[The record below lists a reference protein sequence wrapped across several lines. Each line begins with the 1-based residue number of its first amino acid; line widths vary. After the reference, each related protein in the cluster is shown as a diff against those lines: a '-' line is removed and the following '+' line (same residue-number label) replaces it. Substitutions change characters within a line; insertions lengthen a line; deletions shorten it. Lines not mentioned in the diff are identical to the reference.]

1 MTEQELDILAQDS
14 SRELIER
21 HIGEDPARAALRLG
35 PHAALLSTQI
45 KYLQRAKTK
54 LPSYHRA
61 RCIIPPLA
69 FEQASSE
76 AAAEAKTYEG
86 GLCIDL
92 TCGLGVDSL
101 MLSRRFRRVVS
112 LERDPVLA
120 LVARYNFERLEAR
133 NIEVICTS
141 AETFVAEFAGTA
153 DLIYAD
159 PARRDGLVRLEECSP
174 DVRSLMPRLRQI
186 ARRIVVKASP
196 LFDTDEAFALFGGE
210 VSVEAVSLHG
220 ECKELLIDLPG
231 TDRPEAPGLLRA
243 TAIGRGTRIFHPEQ
257 LRDGKP
263 DAGFDPPYG
272 FLLVPD
278 VSLYKIRAAR
288 CYLQSAGAFAASETG
303 LRVCTTFARR
313 FPRTR
318 VSDRRDRAVSSQGI
332 ENSVQNAR
340 HRTAEP
346 AEKGFSARCRA
357 NRPGDRHPAGR
368 QRHGG
373 FHDGERATD
382 RRHTVGRRTRKGQA
396 TLRTIHYICRTID
409 TQ

>member
-1 MTEQELDILAQDS
+1 
-14 SRELIER
+14 
-21 HIGEDPARAALRLG
+21 
-35 PHAALLSTQI
+35 
-45 KYLQRAKTK
+45 
-54 LPSYHRA
+54 
-61 RCIIPPLA
+61 
-69 FEQASSE
+69 
-76 AAAEAKTYEG
+76 
-86 GLCIDL
+86 
-92 TCGLGVDSL
+92 
-101 MLSRRFRRVVS
+101 
-112 LERDPVLA
+112 
-120 LVARYNFERLEAR
+120 
-133 NIEVICTS
+133 
-141 AETFVAEFAGTA
+141 
-153 DLIYAD
+153 
-159 PARRDGLVRLEECSP
+159 
-174 DVRSLMPRLRQI
+174 MPRLQQI

-243 TAIGRGTRIFHPEQ
+243 TAIGRGTRTFHPEQ

-303 LRVCTTFARR
+303 YGFARHLPDDFLGHAYPIEEIVPYR
-313 FPRTR
+313 PKALKTLFRTR
-318 VSDRRDRAVSSQGI
+318 G
-332 ENSVQNAR
+332 

>member
-1 MTEQELDILAQDS
+1 
-14 SRELIER
+14 
-21 HIGEDPARAALRLG
+21 
-35 PHAALLSTQI
+35 
-45 KYLQRAKTK
+45 
-54 LPSYHRA
+54 
-61 RCIIPPLA
+61 
-69 FEQASSE
+69 
-76 AAAEAKTYEG
+76 
-86 GLCIDL
+86 
-92 TCGLGVDSL
+92 

-159 PARRDGLVRLEECSP
+159 PARRDGANRRLVRLEECSP

-210 VSVEAVSLHG
+210 VSVEAVSLRG

-231 TDRPEAPGLLRA
+231 TDRPEGPGLLRA
-243 TAIGRGTRIFHPEQ
+243 TAIGRGTRTFRPEQ

-263 DAGFDPPYG
+263 DAGFDPPYDY
-272 FLLVPD
+272 LLVPD

-303 LRVCTTFARR
+303 YGFARHLPDDFLGHAYPIEEIVPYR
-313 FPRTR
+313 PKALKALFKARGIERLNLLKRDFPLDAEQIARATGIR
-318 VSDRRDRAVSSQGI
+318 QGGNGMAAFTTVDGRRIAVMLSEEGRERDRQ
-332 ENSVQNAR
+332 
-340 HRTAEP
+340 
-346 AEKGFSARCRA
+346 
-357 NRPGDRHPAGR
+357 
-368 QRHGG
+368 
-373 FHDGERATD
+373 
-382 RRHTVGRRTRKGQA
+382 
-396 TLRTIHYICRTID
+396 L
-409 TQ
+409 

>member
-1 MTEQELDILAQDS
+1 MTEQELDILPQDS

-21 HIGEDPARAALRLG
+21 HIGVDPARAALRLG

-101 MLSRRFRRVVS
+101 MLSRRF
-112 LERDPVLA
+112 
-120 LVARYNFERLEAR
+120 
-133 NIEVICTS
+133 
-141 AETFVAEFAGTA
+141 
-153 DLIYAD
+153 
-159 PARRDGLVRLEECSP
+159 
-174 DVRSLMPRLRQI
+174 
-186 ARRIVVKASP
+186 
-196 LFDTDEAFALFGGE
+196 
-210 VSVEAVSLHG
+210 
-220 ECKELLIDLPG
+220 
-231 TDRPEAPGLLRA
+231 
-243 TAIGRGTRIFHPEQ
+243 
-257 LRDGKP
+257 
-263 DAGFDPPYG
+263 
-272 FLLVPD
+272 
-278 VSLYKIRAAR
+278 
-288 CYLQSAGAFAASETG
+288 
-303 LRVCTTFARR
+303 
-313 FPRTR
+313 PRTR
-318 VSDRRDRAVSSQGI
+318 VSDRRDRAVSSQGL

-382 RRHTVGRRTRKGQA
+382 RRHTIGRRTRKGQA

>member
-76 AAAEAKTYEG
+76 AAAEAK
-86 GLCIDL
+86 DL
-92 TCGLGVDSL
+92 RRRTVHRSDLRPGRRLADAVPTIPARR
-101 MLSRRFRRVVS
+101 LSGARSGTGARR
-112 LERDPVLA
+112 
-120 LVARYNFERLEAR
+120 RYNFERLEAH

-159 PARRDGLVRLEECSP
+159 PARRDGANRRLVRLEECSP
-174 DVRSLMPRLRQI
+174 DVRSLMPRLQQI

-243 TAIGRGTRIFHPEQ
+243 TAIGRGTRTFHPEQ

-303 LRVCTTFARR
+303 YGFARHLPDDFLGHAYPIEEIVPYR
-313 FPRTR
+313 PKALKTLFRTR
-318 VSDRRDRAVSSQGI
+318 GI
-332 ENSVQNAR
+332 ERLNLLKR
-340 HRTAEP
+340 DFPLDAEQI
-346 AEKGFSARCRA
+346 A
-357 NRPGDRHPAGR
+357 
-368 QRHGG
+368 
-373 FHDGERATD
+373 RATGI
-382 RRHTVGRRTRKGQA
+382 RQGGNGMAAFTTVNGQRIAVILSEEGRERGRR
-396 TLRTIHYICRTID
+396 L
-409 TQ
+409 

>member
-120 LVARYNFERLEAR
+120 LVARYNFERLEAH

-159 PARRDGLVRLEECSP
+159 PARRDGANRRLVRLEECSP

-231 TDRPEAPGLLRA
+231 TDRPEAPGPFTRSSCETESRTPDSTLLTDSCSSPTSRSTKSGRPAA
-243 TAIGRGTRIFHPEQ
+243 TCNRQAHSPPRKPATGLHDICPTISSDTRI
-257 LRDGKP
+257 RSKRSCRI
-263 DAGFDPPYG
+263 
-272 FLLVPD
+272 VP
-278 VSLYKIRAAR
+278 
-288 CYLQSAGAFAASETG
+288 
-303 LRVCTTFARR
+303 
-313 FPRTR
+313 
-318 VSDRRDRAVSSQGI
+318 
-332 ENSVQNAR
+332 R
-340 HRTAEP
+340 H
-346 AEKGFSARCRA
+346 
-357 NRPGDRHPAGR
+357 
-368 QRHGG
+368 
-373 FHDGERATD
+373 
-382 RRHTVGRRTRKGQA
+382 
-396 TLRTIHYICRTID
+396 
-409 TQ
+409 

>member
-153 DLIYAD
+153 DLIYARHGPAGSTRSIASHGNRPGHPD
-159 PARRDGLVRLEECSP
+159 LSPGAAARRKAGRRIRPSLRIPARPRRLALQNP
-174 DVRSLMPRLRQI
+174 GG
-186 ARRIVVKASP
+186 P
-196 LFDTDEAFALFGGE
+196 L
-210 VSVEAVSLHG
+210 
-220 ECKELLIDLPG
+220 LP
-231 TDRPEAPGLLRA
+231 
-243 TAIGRGTRIFHPEQ
+243 AIGRRIRR
-257 LRDGKP
+257 LGNR
-263 DAGFDPPYG
+263 
-272 FLLVPD
+272 
-278 VSLYKIRAAR
+278 
-288 CYLQSAGAFAASETG
+288 

-318 VSDRRDRAVSSQGI
+318 VSDRRDRAVSSQGL

>member
-159 PARRDGLVRLEECSP
+159 PARRDG
-174 DVRSLMPRLRQI
+174 
-186 ARRIVVKASP
+186 
-196 LFDTDEAFALFGGE
+196 
-210 VSVEAVSLHG
+210 
-220 ECKELLIDLPG
+220 
-231 TDRPEAPGLLRA
+231 
-243 TAIGRGTRIFHPEQ
+243 
-257 LRDGKP
+257 
-263 DAGFDPPYG
+263 
-272 FLLVPD
+272 
-278 VSLYKIRAAR
+278 
-288 CYLQSAGAFAASETG
+288 
-303 LRVCTTFARR
+303 
-313 FPRTR
+313 
-318 VSDRRDRAVSSQGI
+318 
-332 ENSVQNAR
+332 
-340 HRTAEP
+340 RTA
-346 AEKGFSARCRA
+346 GWSGWRSARPTSVR
-357 NRPGDRHPAGR
+357 
-368 QRHGG
+368 
-373 FHDGERATD
+373 
-382 RRHTVGRRTRKGQA
+382 
-396 TLRTIHYICRTID
+396 
-409 TQ
+409 

>member
-159 PARRDGLVRLEECSP
+159 PARRDGPAGPAGGVL
-174 DVRSLMPRLRQI
+174 
-186 ARRIVVKASP
+186 ARRPFADAPPAANSPTDSRQGIPAVRYGRGFRPVRRRGVGRGRVVARRVQGAADRSARHGPAGSTRSIASHGNRPGHPDLSPGAAARRKAGRRIRPSLRIPARPRRLALQNPGGP
-196 LFDTDEAFALFGGE
+196 L
-210 VSVEAVSLHG
+210 
-220 ECKELLIDLPG
+220 LP
-231 TDRPEAPGLLRA
+231 
-243 TAIGRGTRIFHPEQ
+243 AIGRRIRRLGNRATGLHDICPTISSDTRI
-257 LRDGKP
+257 RSKRSCRI
-263 DAGFDPPYG
+263 
-272 FLLVPD
+272 VP
-278 VSLYKIRAAR
+278 
-288 CYLQSAGAFAASETG
+288 
-303 LRVCTTFARR
+303 
-313 FPRTR
+313 
-318 VSDRRDRAVSSQGI
+318 
-332 ENSVQNAR
+332 R
-340 HRTAEP
+340 H
-346 AEKGFSARCRA
+346 
-357 NRPGDRHPAGR
+357 
-368 QRHGG
+368 
-373 FHDGERATD
+373 
-382 RRHTVGRRTRKGQA
+382 
-396 TLRTIHYICRTID
+396 
-409 TQ
+409 

>member
-21 HIGEDPARAALRLG
+21 HIDEDPARAALRLG

-133 NIEVICTS
+133 NIEEICTS
-141 AETFVAEFAGTA
+141 AETFVADFAGTA
-153 DLIYAD
+153 DLIDAD
-159 PARRDGLVRLEECSP
+159 PARRDGANRRLVRLEECSP

-186 ARRIVVKASP
+186 ARRIVV
-196 LFDTDEAFALFGGE
+196 
-210 VSVEAVSLHG
+210 
-220 ECKELLIDLPG
+220 
-231 TDRPEAPGLLRA
+231 R
-243 TAIGRGTRIFHPEQ
+243 HP
-257 LRDGKP
+257 
-263 DAGFDPPYG
+263 
-272 FLLVPD
+272 
-278 VSLYKIRAAR
+278 R
-288 CYLQSAGAFAASETG
+288 CSI
-303 LRVCTTFARR
+303 
-313 FPRTR
+313 RTR
-318 VSDRRDRAVSSQGI
+318 LSPCS
-332 ENSVQNAR
+332 E
-340 HRTAEP
+340 
-346 AEKGFSARCRA
+346 ARCRS
-357 NRPGDRHPAGR
+357 RP
-368 QRHGG
+368 
-373 FHDGERATD
+373 
-382 RRHTVGRRTRKGQA
+382 
-396 TLRTIHYICRTID
+396 CRCAASARSC
-409 TQ
+409 